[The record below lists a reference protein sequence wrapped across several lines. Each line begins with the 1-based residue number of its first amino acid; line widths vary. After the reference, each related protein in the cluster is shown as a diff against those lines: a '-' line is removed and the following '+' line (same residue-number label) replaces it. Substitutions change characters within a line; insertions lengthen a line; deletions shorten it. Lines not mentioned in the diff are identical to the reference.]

1 MGSSGWSYYTP
12 YKEDIAQVLQDLR
25 QREFEGGDYQ
35 KFWLFEE
42 VSDEIFDE
50 LDELEE
56 RDWHQSNQKLVE
68 ALAHILERKH
78 IHAELPQAPQTIDE
92 LLERNGPDGTHSI
105 LDIDHIASQPEL
117 GAAIPFPEA
126 KLLEY
131 FGTDRPTR
139 AMVEKMDA
147 GYALSGF
154 LERWQAIFIIIY
166 QDGYPSEIYFTGH
179 SGG

>member
-12 YKEDIAQVLQDLR
+12 YKEDIAEALQDLR
-25 QREFEGGDYQ
+25 QRVFEEGEYQ

-56 RDWHQSNQKLVE
+56 SDWHQSNQKLVE
-68 ALAHILERKH
+68 TFAHILERKH
-78 IHAELPQAPQTIDE
+78 IYTELPQAPQTIDE

-105 LDIDHIASQPEL
+105 LDIDHIASQPEN
-117 GAAIPFPEA
+117 GAAVPLPEA

-131 FGTDRPTR
+131 FGTDKPTR
-139 AMVEKMDA
+139 AMVEKVAAEYSIDA
-147 GYALSGF
+147 F
-154 LERWQAIFIIIY
+154 LDKWQATFIIIY
-166 QDGYPSEIYFTGH
+166 HDSLPSEIFF
-179 SGG
+179 SGSSGD